1 MQVRTLCVLHC
12 TNTSG
17 SRQVNSTAHQEAVE
31 PELPRSGSEERAA
44 FGGRVGC
51 MLMLPQQLQHS
62 EWQVSWALERE
73 RIVTRDVP
81 SRGGT
86 HVNKAP

>member
-1 MQVRTLCVLHC
+1 MQVRSHCVVHC

-17 SRQVNSTAHQEAVE
+17 SRQVNNTAHHEAVE

-51 MLMLPQQLQHS
+51 MLMLLRQLQHS
-62 EWQVSWALERE
+62 EWQVSWALGHKR
-73 RIVTRDVP
+73 
-81 SRGGT
+81 
-86 HVNKAP
+86 